1 MKMSQWADLL
11 DSWTAELTTETA
23 LAERTIR
30 AYLADAEAFA
40 RWAEAQG
47 IEGPEQVT
55 TADVRG
61 WRDSGA
67 AGKAP
72 ATINRRLISVAKL
85 LDFAGRTGRANPA
98 RRVPRLADVAPSDE
112 GRALTLNEWRAVRR
126 AAEAAG
132 QLETALV
139 CLLRYAGPRVGE
151 IAPET
156 ARDPCP
162 LLLGDITI
170 GPRSGEL
177 LIRRG
182 KGGKR
187 RRIPLVL
194 EARDALSAY
203 LEGDRRQRLDA
214 WVIRGRLPVARR
226 EWWDGPSAPV
236 FLGERGPLTVRG
248 VRHIVERLGRDARL
262 PYVLGPHDLRATFIS
277 ALVDPSKYGL
287 RKEPMPLH
295 VAARLAGHSSV
306 DTTARYAAPS
316 LDDLA
321 RWMDD

>member
-1 MKMSQWADLL
+1 MSIWVDTI
-11 DSWTAELTTETA
+11 DSWAADMITETA
-23 LAERTIR
+23 LSERTIR

-47 IEGPEQVT
+47 IDGPDHLT
-55 TADVRG
+55 TADVRE

-67 AGKAP
+67 AGRAP
-72 ATINRRLISVAKL
+72 STVNRRLVSVALL
-85 LDFAGRTGRANPA
+85 LDHAGRTGRSNPA

-112 GRALTLNEWRAVRR
+112 GRALTLSEWRAVRR

-132 QLETALV
+132 QLEAALV
-139 CLLRYAGPRVGE
+139 ALLRYAGPRVGE

-156 ARDPCP
+156 AHDPCP

-170 GPRSGEL
+170 GPRSGEVV
-177 LIRRG
+177 IRRG
-182 KGGKR
+182 KGAKR
-187 RRIPLVL
+187 RRVPLVL
-194 EARDALSAY
+194 EAREALTAY
-203 LEGDRRQRLDA
+203 LEGDRRKRLDA
-214 WVIRGRLPVARR
+214 WVIRGRLPAAQRA
-226 EWWDGPSAPV
+226 WWDGPSAPV
-236 FLGERGPLTVRG
+236 IIGERGPLTVRG
-248 VRHIVERLGRDARL
+248 VRHIVERLGREARL
-262 PYVLGPHDLRATFIS
+262 PFTLGPHDLRATFITG
-277 ALVDPSKYGL
+277 LVDPDKYRL

-295 VAARLAGHSSV
+295 VAARLAGHASV